1 MRSRSATLLLILLA
15 TIASVRPL
23 SGQSAWCQPVAGR
36 SAQARDSARVA
47 DIALHALVQRA
58 DTLVCYRVQRFRRDS
73 AGVVLTLLPE
83 LLPKFS
89 HLDILGGGGE
99 VRVIGRDSAVVL
111 VRYR

>member
-1 MRSRSATLLLILLA
+1 MRSRSDTLLLFLLA
-15 TIASVRPL
+15 TIASVRSLP
-23 SGQSAWCQPVAGR
+23 GQAPWCQPTAPS

-47 DIALHALVQRA
+47 DIALHSLVQRP
-58 DTLVCYRVQRFRRDS
+58 DTLVCYRVQKFRRDS
-73 AGVVLTLLPE
+73 TGVVVTLLPE

-99 VRVIGRDSAVVL
+99 VRVIGRGSAVVL